1 MHVAGRG
8 LGNERFFRTGML
20 YWLNQFFLELDT
32 YNFIIFHLLD
42 KTINLIF
49 FKFELFRSDYFIKTI
64 IYTELITSCFG
75 SKLNQHNS
83 YFDIH
88 CTSSYTYEGIPFNKS
103 KTNEIPSTKNLPL
116 TLLKQNWLI
125 QTITLGGRSASFPI
139 STRYLSNSSSRWL
152 EVGAFFN
159 SHAHSSLWMI
169 YWNWWSTHIHFLY
182 HTFNLKLS

>member
-1 MHVAGRG
+1 MWLIQSNTVYLYVYEGFVFGIRQSMHVAGRG

-20 YWLNQFFLELDT
+20 YWLNQFFLELNT
-32 YNFIIFHLLD
+32 YNFIILYLLD

-83 YFDIH
+83 DSDIH
-88 CTSSYTYEGIPFNKS
+88 CSSSYTCEGIPFNKS

-139 STRYLSNSSSRWL
+139 STRYLS
-152 EVGAFFN
+152 
-159 SHAHSSLWMI
+159 
-169 YWNWWSTHIHFLY
+169 
-182 HTFNLKLS
+182 K